1 MPITI
6 VHWRVEIGAFNL
18 RSFMRF
24 PKSIFSVNVR
34 TRIAQYFFMLL
45 CGITPLLICGD
56 VELNPGPKKTKFN
69 FSLCHWNLNSIT
81 AHTFSKISL
90 LKAYYHYYL
99 SIQHKFDM
107 MYISE
112 TYLDSRFPNDDP
124 RLNLP
129 GCNVVGA
136 DNPNNTKR
144 SGVCVYFKESLTVC
158 SVTSSYLKEWLLL
171 EIFIQNRKCY
181 VVSLYRSPSQ
191 TQD

>member
-24 PKSIFSVNVR
+24 PKSVFSVNFR
-34 TRIAQYFFMLL
+34 TRIAKYFFMLI
-45 CGITPLLICGD
+45 CGITLLLICGD
-56 VELNPGPKKTKFN
+56 VELNPGPKKTKSSYN

-81 AHTFSKISL
+81 AHTFSEISL

-124 RLNLP
+124 RLNSP

-136 DNPNNTKR
+136 DNSNNTKR
-144 SGVCVYFKESLTVC
+144 SGVCVYFKKSLTVC
-158 SVTSSYLKEWLLL
+158 SVTSSYLKE
-171 EIFIQNRKCY
+171 
-181 VVSLYRSPSQ
+181 
-191 TQD
+191 